1 MHTGISIE
9 LPLPNT
15 AKLSHNVNRSRAKDI
30 LVKGMR
36 ELAMAE
42 GLRVRG
48 RDLGMSEGASVIY
61 CFYFP
66 DNRVRDE
73 ANYIHACKP
82 YMDGLVDAGLIADD
96 RWQFLSTKGV
106 ESSIDRKNPRAVLI
120 FSPK

>member
-1 MHTGISIE
+1 MHQSITIE

-82 YMDGLVDAGLIADD
+82 YMDGLVDSGLIGDD
-96 RWQFLSTKGV
+96 RWQLLSTRGV
-106 ESSIDRKNPRAVLI
+106 ESEIDRKNPRVALT
-120 FSPK
+120 FLAK